1 MSHLAIYLLALA
13 ASRPHVLALNS
24 GLQDLAAFPKY
35 QVEFLNHLPLSA
47 NDAAVV
53 QRLGMAHE
61 DEFLQLHPRR
71 DTIDGEEHLSPDT
84 QVALVPLQYS
94 PPGVGGRHQYLCAL
108 PSSNTTSAQNA
119 ASRQPHDEPEPD
131 PEASWAALS
140 HLNGRCLYQHHF
152 LQWFTYS

>member
-1 MSHLAIYLLALA
+1 MSYLAIYLLALA
-13 ASRPHVLALNS
+13 SQAQALAPNG

-47 NDAAVV
+47 SDAAIVK
-53 QRLGMAHE
+53 RLGMAHE

-71 DTIDGEEHLSPDT
+71 DTIDGGEEPT
-84 QVALVPLQYS
+84 QEVEVPLVPLQYT
-94 PPGVGGRHQYLCAL
+94 PPGDGPHSYLCAL
-108 PSSNTTSAQNA
+108 PSSNTTSTQTV

-140 HLNGRCLYQHHF
+140 HLNGRCLYQRHY